1 MRRRKETLKRLQS
14 VLMYDK
20 IQAPSNFCEL
30 VKRDV
35 YKALNDYFDMS
46 EKGMDFSL
54 ELSRDGKYMITVSAK
69 ATRLKNVPMIF

>member
-1 MRRRKETLKRLQS
+1 
-14 VLMYDK
+14 MYDK

-35 YKALNDYFDMS
+35 YSALNDYFDMS
-46 EKGMDFSL
+46 ENGMDFSL
-54 ELSRDGKYMITVSAK
+54 ELSRDGKYIITVCAK

>member
-1 MRRRKETLKRLQS
+1 MRRRKEALKRLQS

-30 VKRDV
+30 VKRDL
-35 YKALNDYFDMS
+35 YTALNDYFDMS
-46 EKGMDFSL
+46 EKGMDFSI
-54 ELSRDGKYMITVSAK
+54 ELSRDGKYIITVSAK